1 MKNVVVFEIL
11 VDRTNGDRRRAAAAT
26 LLSHGKWVRALAVL
40 PDGRLASG
48 GDDGY
53 IKIWPIT
60 GHHSPPAGRG
70 AQHRSS
76 GPDGSLSQ
84 DAGRAD
90 PGAET
95 QDAAQGGQDCER
107 PEEGDRVAEDAGGP
121 ISAAASRGSD
131 GRLRLQVAVAR
142 TRRWRR
148 AAVTGS
154 RRGVRQCGKA
164 RHLGQRMANALP
176 SPGPKSLW
184 PILVVRE
191 SLTARWAIRR
201 EEPLVR
207 NPATGAAVSIFAV
220 ITDL

>member
-1 MKNVVVFEIL
+1 M
-11 VDRTNGDRRRAAAAT
+11 
-26 LLSHGKWVRALAVL
+26 
-40 PDGRLASG
+40 
-48 GDDGY
+48 
-53 IKIWPIT
+53 
-60 GHHSPPAGRG
+60 
-70 AQHRSS
+70 
-76 GPDGSLSQ
+76 
-84 DAGRAD
+84 
-90 PGAET
+90 
-95 QDAAQGGQDCER
+95 
-107 PEEGDRVAEDAGGP
+107 AEDGGEP

-191 SLTARWAIRR
+191 SLTARQAIRR

-207 NPATGAAVSIFAV
+207 IQSPRAAVVSPLPGAELNHSAAANFTRNNKAGFWAREDLDHRSHRSMIRHGDSRARV
-220 ITDL
+220 LSALAGGDQTDRQALRRRLLLSGETAEKRVRPLLERLFEPGIVL